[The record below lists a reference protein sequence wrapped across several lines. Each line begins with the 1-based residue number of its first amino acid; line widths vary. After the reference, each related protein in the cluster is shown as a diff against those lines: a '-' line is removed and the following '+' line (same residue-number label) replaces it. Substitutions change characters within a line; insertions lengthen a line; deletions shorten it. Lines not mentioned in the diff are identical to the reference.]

1 MFKQHSY
8 TAANAMQQYM
18 NETETSAVTILKG
31 TIEDTIA
38 NPGHSVT
45 FVRRLMGGSCDVV
58 SFYAVSYNQVM
69 RLSVTCAYTN
79 DGMKQAYNALC
90 AFIQTIAVQH

>member
-8 TAANAMQQYM
+8 TTTQAMQQYM
-18 NETETSAVTILKG
+18 NETETSTITILKG

-38 NPGHSVT
+38 NPGQSVYY
-45 FVRRLMGGSCDVV
+45 VRRLMGNSCDVV
-58 SFYAVSYNQVM
+58 VFYAVSYNQVL

-79 DGMKQAYNALC
+79 YGMKQAYNALC
-90 AFIQTIAVQH
+90 AFVQTITVQH